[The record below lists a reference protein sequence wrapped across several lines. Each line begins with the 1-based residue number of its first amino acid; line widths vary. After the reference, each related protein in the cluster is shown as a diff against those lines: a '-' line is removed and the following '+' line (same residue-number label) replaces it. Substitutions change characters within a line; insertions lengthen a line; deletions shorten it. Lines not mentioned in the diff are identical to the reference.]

1 MTLFALL
8 IAIVNAPTLPEVTV
22 QTPPGEIEGVFV
34 PAGYTGPIVAAPFT
48 ESAF

>member
-8 IAIVNAPTLPEVTV
+8 VTLFSGLNEPTPQVTV
-22 QTPPGEIEGVFV
+22 PTAEIEGVFV
-34 PAGYTGPIVAAPFT
+34 PAGFEGPIVAAPFT

>member
-1 MTLFALL
+1 MAFITLL
-8 IAIVNAPTLPEVTV
+8 ISLITTPIHLDAQVEVAEA
-22 QTPPGEIEGVFV
+22 EIEGIFV

>member
-1 MTLFALL
+1 MTFITLLINLFATP
-8 IAIVNAPTLPEVTV
+8 IHPDAQVEVTES
-22 QTPPGEIEGVFV
+22 EIEGIFV

>member
-1 MTLFALL
+1 MALFTLL
-8 IAIVNAPTLPEVTV
+8 INLINIPAAPMAQVE
-22 QTPPGEIEGVFV
+22 TPTSEMEAVFV

>member
-1 MTLFALL
+1 MALFTLL
-8 IAIVNAPTLPEVTV
+8 ISLFSTTLQPNGHVEIPTS
-22 QTPPGEIEGVFV
+22 EIEGIFV

>member
-1 MTLFALL
+1 MAFITLL
-8 IAIVNAPTLPEVTV
+8 ISLITTPIHPDAQVEVTES
-22 QTPPGEIEGVFV
+22 EIEGIFI